1 VPDPPHTEADLPAPA
16 SHRFAI
22 EEVRT
27 RLRDGTPVLNRPI
40 RPEDKALLIDGF
52 ERLSAESRLRRF
64 LAPVDEL
71 TATQLR
77 YLTEIDYVN
86 HFAWVAV
93 LASHR
98 DFGIG
103 VGRYIRIAD
112 EPTVAEAAITVVDD
126 YQGRGLAIL
135 LLAMLAA
142 TARTAGIEK
151 FRAYVLED
159 NVVMRGLLE
168 GLGLEAHHDA
178 PGVLV
183 IDASLDPNK
192 LPDSAPGRALRAIA
206 AKLLPVQART
216 EL

>member
-1 VPDPPHTEADLPAPA
+1 VPDPPYIEADLPAPA
-16 SHRFAI
+16 VHRFAI

-27 RLRDGTPVLNRPI
+27 RLRDGTRVLVRPI
-40 RPEDKALLIDGF
+40 RPEDKALLLDGF

-64 LAPVDEL
+64 MAPIDEL
-71 TATQLR
+71 TAEQLR
-77 YLTEIDYVN
+77 YLTEIDYAD

-93 LASHR
+93 LAAR
-98 DFGIG
+98 PDFGVG

-112 EPTVAEAAITVVDD
+112 EPAVAEAAITVVDD
-126 YQGRGLAIL
+126 YQGRGLAML

-168 GLGLEAHHDA
+168 SLGLEAHHDA

-183 IDASLDPNK
+183 VDASLDPAK
-192 LPDSAPGRALRAIA
+192 LPDSPAGRALRAVA
-206 AKLLPVQART
+206 ARVVPVQART